1 MPEEGYRNSLFDIP
15 LILKW
20 LDLKHIS
27 DPMVEIDCRHG
38 TFTLPIAKEIK
49 NQIYAFDIEPAMIQR
64 PETYVQEEGI
74 HNVQFIQRDIVDQ
87 GTGLKQG
94 HEVKYFL

>member
-1 MPEEGYRNSLFDIP
+1 
-15 LILKW
+15 
-20 LDLKHIS
+20 
-27 DPMVEIDCRHG
+27 
-38 TFTLPIAKEIK
+38 
-49 NQIYAFDIEPAMIQR
+49 MIQR

-94 HEVKYFL
+94 HEGKHISYERWRRNREYSSRKI